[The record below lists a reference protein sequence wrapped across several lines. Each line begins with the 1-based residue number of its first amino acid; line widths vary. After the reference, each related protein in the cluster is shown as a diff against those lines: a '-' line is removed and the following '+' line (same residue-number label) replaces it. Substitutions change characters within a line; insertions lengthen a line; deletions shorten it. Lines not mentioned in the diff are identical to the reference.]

1 MFAELNDFVTT
12 RWRHR
17 GSAPSELRKFDGGEG
32 TLAMMARD
40 RNSETVKL
48 VKPTPLHGPSLSIG
62 KDDGLADKLR
72 PGNIER
78 AKDR

>member
-1 MFAELNDFVTT
+1 
-12 RWRHR
+12 
-17 GSAPSELRKFDGGEG
+17 
-32 TLAMMARD
+32 
-40 RNSETVKL
+40 VKL
-48 VKPTPLHGPSLSIG
+48 VKPNPLHGPSLSIG

>member
-1 MFAELNDFVTT
+1 MFAELNDFVTI

-48 VKPTPLHGPSLSIG
+48 VKPNPLHGPSLSIG